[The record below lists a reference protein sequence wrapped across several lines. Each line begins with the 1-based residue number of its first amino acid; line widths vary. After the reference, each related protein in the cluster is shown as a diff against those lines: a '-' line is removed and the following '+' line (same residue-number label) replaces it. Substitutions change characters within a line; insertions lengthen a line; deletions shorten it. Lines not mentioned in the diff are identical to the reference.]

1 MNQMVIDERT
11 VYLPARHRE
20 VRCRLWYEITPYRD
34 GLWKTFL
41 VRIEELE

>member
-1 MNQMVIDERT
+1 MNQMVFDERT

-20 VRCRLWYEITPYRD
+20 VRCRLWYEVTPYRD
-34 GLWKTFL
+34 GLWKNFL